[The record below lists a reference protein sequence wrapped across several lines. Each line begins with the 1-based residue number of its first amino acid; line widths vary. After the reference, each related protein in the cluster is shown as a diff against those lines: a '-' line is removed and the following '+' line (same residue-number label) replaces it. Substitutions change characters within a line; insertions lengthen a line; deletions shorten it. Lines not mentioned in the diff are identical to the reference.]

1 MEVWTLVLRT
11 ILMYIVVFIVL
22 RLMGKREIGKLS
34 VFDVVI
40 SIMIAEIAVF
50 VIEDSKKPLWQGL
63 VPIIILIIIQISV
76 AYIALK
82 SQWIRHLFDG
92 KPSIII
98 KNGQLDR
105 SEMARQRYNLDDL
118 MQQLREQGVDN
129 IGGVRY
135 AILEANGKLTVF
147 LKQGA
152 DTSPAQEAQNGA
164 QQSGGML
171 EENDTGDA
179 KGPGLL
185 AVGGSSSSSLGGGKR
200 GKKTGPALRKPERY
214 HFTALPLPLIMD
226 GKVQDHNLSTI
237 NKTRF
242 WLKNQLT
249 LKGVTEF
256 KDVFFCSIDH
266 RGYLFVDRKQ
276 K

>member
-1 MEVWTLVLRT
+1 MELWTLVLRT
-11 ILMYIVVFIVL
+11 VLMYVVVFVVL

-50 VIEDSKKPLWQGL
+50 VIEDGKKPLWQGL
-63 VPIIILIIIQISV
+63 VPIIVLIIIQISV

-82 SQWIRHLFDG
+82 SQWIRRVFDG

-105 SEMARQRYNLDDL
+105 TEMGRQRYNLDDL

-129 IGGVRY
+129 MGDVHY

-147 LKQGA
+147 LKE
-152 DTSPAQEAQNGA
+152 DSETSPAQEKQNGA
-164 QQSGGML
+164 QQSGGIL
-171 EENDTGDA
+171 EEDYTGDT
-179 KGPGLL
+179 KGPGPLT
-185 AVGGSSSSSLGGGKR
+185 AASSASSSGGRKKAKKKR
-200 GKKTGPALRKPERY
+200 PALRKPERY
-214 HFTALPLPLIMD
+214 HFTTLPLPLIMD
-226 GKVQDHNLSTI
+226 GKVQDNNLSTI

-242 WLKNQLT
+242 WLKNQLN
-249 LKGVTEF
+249 LKGISEF

-266 RGYLFVDRKQ
+266 RGHLFVDRKH

>member
-1 MEVWTLVLRT
+1 MELWTLVLRT
-11 ILMYIVVFIVL
+11 VLMYVVVFVVL

-50 VIEDSKKPLWQGL
+50 VIEDGKKPLWQGL
-63 VPIIILIIIQISV
+63 VPIIVLIIIQISV

-82 SQWIRHLFDG
+82 SQWIRRVFDG

-105 SEMARQRYNLDDL
+105 TEMGRQRYNLDDL

-129 IGGVRY
+129 MGDVHY

-147 LKQGA
+147 LKE
-152 DTSPAQEAQNGA
+152 DSETSPAQVKQNGA
-164 QQSGGML
+164 QQSGGIL
-171 EENDTGDA
+171 EEDYTGDT
-179 KGPGLL
+179 KGPGPLT
-185 AVGGSSSSSLGGGKR
+185 AASSASSSGGRKKAKKKR
-200 GKKTGPALRKPERY
+200 PALRKPERY
-214 HFTALPLPLIMD
+214 HFTTLPLPLIMD
-226 GKVQDHNLSTI
+226 GKVQDNNLSTI

-242 WLKNQLT
+242 WLKNQLN
-249 LKGVTEF
+249 LKGISEF

-266 RGYLFVDRKQ
+266 RGHLFVDRKH

>member
-11 ILMYIVVFIVL
+11 ILMYIVVFVVL

-63 VPIIILIIIQISV
+63 VPIIVLIIIQISV

-105 SEMARQRYNLDDL
+105 PEMARQRYNLDDL

-129 IGGVRY
+129 IGDVRY

-147 LKQGA
+147 LRQDS
-152 DTSPAQEAQNGA
+152 DTPAAEEAQNGA
-164 QQSGGML
+164 QQSGGIL
-171 EENDTGDA
+171 EEDYAGDA
-179 KGPGLL
+179 KGPGPVTPGRS
-185 AVGGSSSSSLGGGKR
+185 ASSAGGR
-200 GKKTGPALRKPERY
+200 KKAKKQRPALRKPERY
-214 HFTALPLPLIMD
+214 HFTTLPLPLIMD
-226 GKVQDHNLSTI
+226 GKVQDHNLSVI

-242 WLKNQLT
+242 WLKNQLN
-249 LKGVTEF
+249 LKGVNEF

-266 RGYLFVDRKQ
+266 RGHLFVDRKH